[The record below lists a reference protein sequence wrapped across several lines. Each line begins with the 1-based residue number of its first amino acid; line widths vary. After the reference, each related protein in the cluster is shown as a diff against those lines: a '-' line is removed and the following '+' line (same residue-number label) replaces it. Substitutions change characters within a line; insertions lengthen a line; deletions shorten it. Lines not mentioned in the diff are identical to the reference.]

1 VASIQNINIGDSIVV
16 NKKCAISSLSA
27 LRFLHSAHPNS
38 SYGETTNPDIL
49 LAPNDKLIVIGKG
62 KRQTKYAQSYITCK
76 IITAATSTYQNEFDI
91 FADDIKRFIK

>member
-1 VASIQNINIGDSIVV
+1 MASIRNINIGDSIVV

-27 LRFLHSAHPNS
+27 KRFLHSAHPLS

-49 LAPNDKLIVIGKG
+49 LAPNDKLIVTGKG
-62 KRQTKYAQSYITCK
+62 KRQTKYAQSYITCE
-76 IITAATSTYQNEFDI
+76 IVTAATATFKQEFDI